1 MMGPRYRNS
10 PKAHLG
16 SLTLWKSWKFS
27 SVGLEH
33 HVYTVRV
40 IGSNPVTS
48 TNGYQSGTRLSE
60 TGGNGDNKIGNWG
73 YRIAAIAADCKSA
86 LIRVHRFESYYP
98 HNW

>member
-1 MMGPRYRNS
+1 MEKR
-10 PKAHLG
+10 
-16 SLTLWKSWKFS
+16 KFS

-60 TGGNGDNKIGNWG
+60 TGGNGDNKIGG
-73 YRIAAIAADCKSA
+73 SVKVGAITASADVGIDIGSNPI
-86 LIRVHRFESYYP
+86 LITICSVHIPKISQFKAVLGLSE
-98 HNW
+98 